1 MTSLLVIITGVKVV
15 KKYGVNQK
23 IKMGKIILEFD
34 SIEEKEDARD
44 ALDGP
49 RWKLVVWD
57 LDQKL
62 REITKYGYVDK
73 KEATDQERDLADRL
87 RKELREILADYN
99 LNLE

>member
-1 MTSLLVIITGVKVV
+1 
-15 KKYGVNQK
+15 
-23 IKMGKIILEFD
+23 MGKIILEFD

-49 RWKLVVWD
+49 RWKLAVWD

-62 REITKYGYVDK
+62 REITKYGYVGK
-73 KEATDQERDLADRL
+73 VEATDQERELADRL
-87 RKELREILADYN
+87 RKELREILEDYN

>member
-1 MTSLLVIITGVKVV
+1 
-15 KKYGVNQK
+15 
-23 IKMGKIILEFD
+23 MGKIILEFD

-44 ALDGP
+44 ALDGS
-49 RWKLVVWD
+49 RWKLAVWD

-87 RKELREILADYN
+87 RKELRGILEDYN

>member
-1 MTSLLVIITGVKVV
+1 VKVV

>member
-1 MTSLLVIITGVKVV
+1 
-15 KKYGVNQK
+15 
-23 IKMGKIILEFD
+23 MGKIILEFD

-49 RWKLVVWD
+49 RWKLAMWD

-87 RKELREILADYN
+87 RKELRGILEDYN

>member
-1 MTSLLVIITGVKVV
+1 
-15 KKYGVNQK
+15 
-23 IKMGKIILEFD
+23 MGKIILEFD
-34 SIEEKEDARD
+34 SVEEKEDARD

-49 RWKLVVWD
+49 RWKSAVWD

-87 RKELREILADYN
+87 RKELRGILEDYN